1 MRLSMGSPR
10 LRRSSLPTDVSTKTP
25 FVSMA
30 TILAWSALNSPRL
43 WSFVGPTDFVT
54 FNDGQRFA
62 LEERQPAIVCAR
74 PQARGIELAKPSF
87 PVLKHELLPRMVNGR
102 SEEQTSELQS
112 LMRTPT

>member
-43 WSFVGPTDFVT
+43 WSLSVQRILSPSMMESDLRSKSDRQIVRASCREQE
-54 FNDGQRFA
+54 GQYV
-62 LEERQPAIVCAR
+62 EIYGVHV
-74 PQARGIELAKPSF
+74 S
-87 PVLKHELLPRMVNGR
+87 LKKKNQYKKE
-102 SEEQTSELQS
+102 
-112 LMRTPT
+112 